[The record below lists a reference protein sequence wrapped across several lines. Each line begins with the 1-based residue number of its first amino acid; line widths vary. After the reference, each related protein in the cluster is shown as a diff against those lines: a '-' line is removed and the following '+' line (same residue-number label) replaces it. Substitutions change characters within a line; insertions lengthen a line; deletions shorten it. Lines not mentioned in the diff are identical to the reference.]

1 MKLPTLSSA
10 LLVVVSATTL
20 IVYAASGGSL
30 LAALIPILLVLGA
43 VALVRV
49 PLHRLALGL
58 LFAALVLDDPR
69 GNPAENLWDNPL
81 APLSVAL
88 FDNLNNVTGID
99 PLRFA
104 LVEVVVSAA
113 LIAAIVR
120 TAGERRPRIPRPL
133 AVATTAAT
141 LCIVALEA
149 WGLAQGGDFR
159 SSLWQIRQLF
169 WVGPITWLF
178 FLSLRGTADLGAL
191 VKVILGAA
199 AVKAL
204 WAIWFVFV
212 VCRPQGIRP
221 AFTNTHAD
229 TVLYVT
235 AIVLLLAGTL
245 ELRTPRVF
253 RWAMALLPVFGLAL
267 ILNNRRVAYV
277 SLAASLSLGYLLF
290 PPGPWKR
297 RVTWLGLG
305 SLVLGALY
313 LWVGWDSDSAFFLPA
328 NKLASLFS
336 RGDHSAVGRDIENWD
351 LVQTYKV
358 KPLFGWGF
366 GHEYLEIQKA
376 DPIKEFF
383 PLYLYIAHNSVLW
396 LWTLG
401 GLVGFS
407 FLWMPHIL
415 TSWFAMRA
423 YRTATAGVVRAAAL
437 VCACVVVIQ
446 EIQFYGDMGSQAW
459 LGAFL
464 FSAASAVAGKLAM
477 DAGGWPREVRPPD
490 PAAG

>member
-1 MKLPTLSSA
+1 MKPTTLSSA
-10 LLVVVSATTL
+10 LLGLVTATSL
-20 IVYAASGGSL
+20 FAYAASGGSL
-30 LAALIPILLVLGA
+30 LAALIPILLVVGM
-43 VALVRV
+43 VALVRL

-58 LFAALVLDDPR
+58 LFMALVLDDPR
-69 GNPAENLWDNPL
+69 GNPAQNLWENPFT
-81 APLSVAL
+81 PLSVAL
-88 FDNLNNVTGID
+88 FDNLNNVTGVD

-104 LVEVVVSAA
+104 LVEIIILA
-113 LIAAIVR
+113 LLLTAIVR
-120 TAGERRPRIPRPL
+120 TAADPRPRIPRPL
-133 AVATTAAT
+133 AVTTTAAT
-141 LCIVALEA
+141 LCILALEA
-149 WGLAQGGDFR
+149 WGMAQGGDFR

-169 WVGPITWLF
+169 WVGPITWFF
-178 FLSLRGTADLGAL
+178 FLSLRGERDLPTL

-199 AVKAL
+199 TVKAL
-204 WAIWFVFV
+204 WATWFVLV

-221 AFTNTHAD
+221 AFANTHAD

-235 AIVLLLAGTL
+235 AIVLLLAGAL
-245 ELRTPRVF
+245 ELRTR
-253 RWAMALLPVFGLAL
+253 RAYSWAAALLPVFGLAL
-267 ILNNRRVAYV
+267 IFNNRRVAYV
-277 SLAASLSLGYLLF
+277 SLAASLALVYLLF

-297 RVTWLGLG
+297 RVQWLALG
-305 SLVLGALY
+305 SAVFGALY
-313 LWVGWDSDSAFFLPA
+313 VWLGWDSDSAFFLPA

-336 RGDHSAVGRDIENWD
+336 RADHSAVGRDIENWD
-351 LVQTYKV
+351 LVQTFKV

-423 YRTATAGVVRAAAL
+423 YRTAVAPALRAAAL
-437 VCACVVVIQ
+437 VCASVVVIQ

-459 LGAFL
+459 LGGFL
-464 FSAASAVAGKLAM
+464 FAAASAMAGKLAM
-477 DAGGWPREVRPPD
+477 ASGGWPSETRVHEPP
-490 PAAG
+490 GG